1 MMAHFNNTVNKKDR
15 NLKQSLISKY
25 KANLTTK
32 IEDKNVH
39 FIFIVAYLLYHLII
53 SVATFLTIFIDNEE
67 FRLK

>member
-53 SVATFLTIFIDNEE
+53 SVGT
-67 FRLK
+67 